1 MDADI
6 VAGTRSDAQAAEFF
20 QRRAIPKQL
29 HRAKPS
35 DLVKF
40 PTSTVQQVI
49 QRQRAEQA
57 ATRGFPPSV
66 NGVDADLIAKAQG
79 IEGARRKAAGRID
92 FDAYAQHQT
101 NIANIMAHQEQTR
114 RGKEVLGATAD
125 VMNLG
130 QALGSAHD
138 ELKPQ
143 TRADIEHHANQLRSL
158 VGSKTVDAHLA
169 GGRALQAA
177 YAARNQ
183 NLYDNDAIYRSI
195 MIAKSRENAIGRGS
209 GGSEPAG
216 RVASDV
222 SVPGRAAT
230 YAPGP
235 LSSRSARSAASIPV
249 SSGPL
254 TGSSTSSSSLSQMY
268 NALDNPLSSFLAGG
282 DPRLS
287 AYGPSGRRAV
297 ESFLGREAFDT
308 GYLEAPQ

>member
-6 VAGTRSDAQAAEFF
+6 VAGTRSDAQAAAFF
-20 QRRAIPKQL
+20 QRRAVPKQL
-29 HRAKPS
+29 HQSKPS

-138 ELKPQ
+138 ELRPQ
-143 TRADIEHHANQLRSL
+143 TRADIEHRANQLRSL

-177 YAARNQ
+177 FAARNQ
-183 NLYDNDAIYRSI
+183 NLFDNDTVYRSI
-195 MIAKSRENAIGRGS
+195 MIAKANANAIGRGG
-209 GGSEPAG
+209 GGSEPPG
-216 RVASDV
+216 RVASMVGDPRGAV
-222 SVPGRAAT
+222 SDMYR
-230 YAPGP
+230 GP
-235 LSSRSARSAASIPV
+235 MSVRSDGLSLPV
-249 SSGPL
+249 SSGPVP
-254 TGSSTSSSSLSQMY
+254 SSRSSSSLERQY
-268 NALDNPLSSFLAGG
+268 DALGSTG
-282 DPRLS
+282 DIRLDR
-287 AYGPSGRRAV
+287 YGPMGRVAL
-297 ESFLGREAFDT
+297 SDFLGREAFDT